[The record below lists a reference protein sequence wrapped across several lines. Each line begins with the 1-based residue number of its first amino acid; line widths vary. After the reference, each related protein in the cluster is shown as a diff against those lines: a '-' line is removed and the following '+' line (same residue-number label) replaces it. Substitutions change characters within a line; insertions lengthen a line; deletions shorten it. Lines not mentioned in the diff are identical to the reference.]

1 MLIGLI
7 GEGGVGG
14 LIRLVFFAYNNK
26 YWRYR
31 HADMLAWEQGGRSPP
46 QPQIAS
52 PQCSPE
58 GWQQWGGSGPPPWGR
73 LRAGLGVRAWCCCP
87 RNAA

>member
-1 MLIGLI
+1 M
-7 GEGGVGG
+7 
-14 LIRLVFFAYNNK
+14 VFFAYNNK

-52 PQCSPE
+52 PQCSPK
-58 GWQQWGGSGPPPWGR
+58 GWQQWGGSSPPPMGEAKGR
-73 LRAGLGVRAWCCCP
+73 FGGSGLVLLPQKRSLTSQ
-87 RNAA
+87 